1 MTESR
6 RKNRRNVAAASCLV
20 ASLAFAPFA
29 RAQQPDRAKVLGN
42 KILCM
47 CGGCEDAAGSC
58 NHMGGSF
65 SGPCDTAK
73 AMLKEVN
80 ERVGRNESD
89 DLTLQSFVQEYGAT
103 VLVEPPKSG
112 FNWLAWIAPIA
123 MPLFA
128 LFVLWEVAR
137 RWRQR
142 ARLAP
147 AGGPKVSADLLA
159 RARRESARDADD

>member
-1 MTESR
+1 MIKRGR
-6 RKNRRNVAAASCLV
+6 RNRRLNVVACCAL
-20 ASLAFAPFA
+20 ASLVFAPFA
-29 RAQQPDRAKVLGN
+29 LAQQPDRAKVLGN
-42 KILCM
+42 KIMCM
-47 CGGCEDAAGSC
+47 CGGCNDAAGSC

-65 SGPCDTAK
+65 SGPCNTAK

-80 ERVGRNESD
+80 ERVARNESD

-112 FNWLAWIAPIA
+112 FNWLAWIAPVA

-128 LFVLWEVAR
+128 LFILWEVAR

-159 RARRESARDADD
+159 RARRESTRDADD